1 VKLSAPIFRLKRQAK
16 LMARQEAIPL
26 HEAQDRLAR
35 DEGFQRWSHLAAH
48 HGNITLAQEV
58 LDQLDLGDLVLL
70 AGKRYQGKTMLA
82 FDLIVE
88 ALKRRRSSRL
98 FSLDE
103 NGPDIEHRL
112 EAAGVD
118 LAASSAFFS
127 YDTSDEISAAYII
140 ERCSKANSG
149 ALIVIDYLQML
160 DQQRSK
166 PVLADQVEALKV
178 FAERSQSTI
187 VLLSQIDRR
196 FDRSQRTF
204 PDPEDIRLPNPIDL
218 NQFAKTCIIH
228 DGEVKVGIAA

>member
-16 LMARQEAIPL
+16 LLARQETIPL
-26 HEAQDRLAR
+26 HEAQDRIAR

-48 HGNITLAQEV
+48 HGDIPLAQEV
-58 LDQLDLGDLVLL
+58 LDQFDPGDLVLL
-70 AGKRYQGKTMLA
+70 AGKRYQGKTVLA
-82 FDLIVE
+82 YDLIAE

-118 LAASSAFFS
+118 LAASSAYFS
-127 YDTSDEISAAYII
+127 YDTSDEISAAYIV
-140 ERCSKANSG
+140 ERCCKVNSG
-149 ALIVIDYLQML
+149 ALIVMDYLQML

-166 PVLADQVEALKV
+166 PVLADQVDALKV
-178 FAERSQSTI
+178 FAEQSQSTI
-187 VLLSQIDRR
+187 VLLSQVDRS

-204 PDPEDIRLPNPIDL
+204 PDAEDIRLPNPIDL
-218 NQFAKTCIIH
+218 TQFAKTCIIH
-228 DGEVKVGIAA
+228 HGEVKVGVVA